1 MFARSIA
8 LVLCLLL
15 AQLGVSANADTLSEV
30 RKTGILKIG
39 YREDIPPF
47 SSLAEDGKPQGF
59 SIDICNRIAAYI
71 GQQASLPNLRVEF
84 VRVTAASRLTAVA
97 RGQVQLECGNTTS
110 TLSRQELVDFSNLF
124 YVSGAS
130 FMTTADVE
138 VNAVGDLQGR
148 SVAVVEN
155 TTTLTV
161 LQDQLRNAGVDAK
174 LQVVSSHNQALK
186 LLESG
191 TVDMV
196 AADRATLLGL
206 GFTSEKLQI
215 LRLTPVMLSFEPY
228 AFPLPRNDADFRLM
242 VNRALSEIYLTG
254 QIGELWQKWFG
265 SYEVKPTQLLLNV
278 YRLNS
283 LAE

>member
-1 MFARSIA
+1 MLLRSIA
-8 LVLCLLL
+8 LVLCLSL
-15 AQLGVSANADTLSEV
+15 AHITVPANADTLSDI
-30 RKTGILKIG
+30 RKSGVLKIG

-47 SSLAEDGKPQGF
+47 SSLREDGKPQGF
-59 SIDICNRIAAYI
+59 SIDICTQIATYI
-71 GQQASLPNLRVEF
+71 GEQASLPNLQVEF
-84 VRVTAASRLTAVA
+84 VRVTAASRLSAVA
-97 RGQVQLECGNTTS
+97 KGQVQLECGNTTS

-138 VNAVGDLQGR
+138 VNSVGDLQGR

-161 LQDQLRNAGVDAK
+161 LQNQLRKAGVDAK
-174 LQVVSSHNQALK
+174 LEVVSSHNQALK
-186 LLESG
+186 LLERG
-191 TVDMV
+191 EVDMV

-206 GFTSEKLQI
+206 GFASEKLQV

-265 SYEVKPTQLLLNV
+265 NYEVKPTQLLLNV

-283 LAE
+283 LAD